1 MKNDFARNPANENSP
16 TVGLYTKKEI
26 KTTAKSTSSNAIP
39 IDTLVYFFNIKAI
52 ISVPPLDASMKKNIA
67 EHTASSIKENTS
79 SSTGWFVIGLSI
91 GYTYC
96 ATSSTP
102 LNTILT

>member
-1 MKNDFARNPANENSP
+1 MFKLNIYKKQVNENSP

-26 KTTAKSTSSNAIP
+26 TTTAKSTSSNAIP

-67 EHTASSIKENTS
+67 EHTASSIKEIQAPAPAGS
-79 SSTGWFVIGLSI
+79 
-91 GYTYC
+91 
-96 ATSSTP
+96 
-102 LNTILT
+102 